1 MCRYGR
7 VVHTLVEA
15 FNNKD
20 REAFAAVVFR
30 MATFYIPAGERFFD
44 LRWLTSGDYVC

>member
-20 REAFAAVVFR
+20 REAFAAAVVFR
-30 MATFYIPAGERFFD
+30 MATFYIPAGERFIA
-44 LRWLTSGDYVC
+44 LRWLKSGDYV